1 MEPIA
6 RLTGENFLKRSGK
19 GHLNAS
25 LTGSSFYLSE
35 SKVDSYPTLIQML
48 KSDLIKIQDMIK
60 YNSSDIKM
68 YKLLSKTPGLTK
80 KLSEIEENKI
90 INIDKINESSKNI
103 DKISKIYGT
112 KNLQELVS
120 KLFLELTYN
129 EQILKKINDYFILMK
144 LKLYKDDTYQE
155 NLSKIISIQTFMEK
169 AENIVPI
176 SGGLDERIIQLSL
189 EKEKL
194 SKELLALK
202 EKMEKDE
209 NINTDNKNK
218 NNSLLELK
226 DKEITKLKKENEIL
240 KKKLE
245 EEKENNNINTSNI
258 NTSTNN
264 SIVFETEIKFRNS
277 SDFKKILSNF
287 ESELKKSREEFCLK
301 INEEIK
307 EIKTKYNKLED
318 NYNVINDERK
328 TLKKEFDKMSKGGFD
343 QDSYEAVLRD
353 QFETMKKSFMEKLEN
368 LNEELNNVKQESR
381 LKIYQVEEEM
391 KESNYLK
398 NVFLNQ
404 LVTLQAKLENN

>member
-1 MEPIA
+1 MEPIT
-6 RLTGENFLKRSGK
+6 RLTGENFLKKSGK

-35 SKVDSYPTLIQML
+35 SKVDTYPTLIQML

-80 KLSEIEENKI
+80 KLTEIEETKNLNLEKLT
-90 INIDKINESSKNI
+90 ESSKNI
-103 DKISKIYGT
+103 DRISKIYGT

-120 KLFLELTYN
+120 KIFLELTYN
-129 EQILKKINDYFILMK
+129 EQILKKLNDYFILMK

-155 NLSKIISIQTFMEK
+155 NLSKIISVQTFMEK

-189 EKEKL
+189 EKERL
-194 SKELLALK
+194 SKELIALK
-202 EKMEKDE
+202 EKMEQ
-209 NINTDNKNK
+209 DNDNNNNK
-218 NNSLLELK
+218 EKSLIEVK
-226 DKEITKLKKENEIL
+226 DKEINKLKKENEL
-240 KKKLE
+240 LQKKLE
-245 EEKENNNINTSNI
+245 EEKENTNNNSVINST
-258 NTSTNN
+258 TNN
-264 SIVFETEIKFRNS
+264 SNVFETEIKFKNS
-277 SDFKKILSNF
+277 SDFKNILANF
-287 ESELKKSREEFCLK
+287 EADLKKSRQEFCTK

-307 EIKTKYNKLED
+307 EIKTKYNKLEE
-318 NYNVINDERK
+318 NYNVINEERK
-328 TLKKEFDKMSKGGFD
+328 SLKKEIDKVKKGGFD

-353 QFETMKKSFMEKLEN
+353 QFETMKRSFMEKLES

-381 LKIYQVEEEM
+381 LKIYQTEEEM
-391 KESNYLK
+391 KECNYLK

-404 LVTLQAKLENN
+404 LVTLQAKLEKN

>member
-1 MEPIA
+1 MEPIT

-35 SKVDSYPTLIQML
+35 SKVDTYPTLIQML

-80 KLSEIEENKI
+80 KLTEIEESKNLNLEKLT
-90 INIDKINESSKNI
+90 ESSKNI
-103 DKISKIYGT
+103 DRISKIYGT

-120 KLFLELTYN
+120 KIFLELTYN
-129 EQILKKINDYFILMK
+129 ELILKKLNDYFILMK

-155 NLSKIISIQTFMEK
+155 NLSKIISVQTFMEK

-189 EKEKL
+189 EKERL
-194 SKELLALK
+194 SKELIALK
-202 EKMEKDE
+202 EKMEQDS
-209 NINTDNKNK
+209 DNNNNK
-218 NNSLLELK
+218 ENSLIEVK
-226 DKEITKLKKENEIL
+226 DKEINKLKKENEL
-240 KKKLE
+240 LQKKLE
-245 EEKENNNINTSNI
+245 EEKENTNNNSVVNST
-258 NTSTNN
+258 TNN
-264 SIVFETEIKFRNS
+264 SNVFETEIKFKNS
-277 SDFKKILSNF
+277 SDFKKILANF
-287 ESELKKSREEFCLK
+287 ESDLKKSRQEFCTK

-307 EIKTKYNKLED
+307 EIKTKYDKLEE
-318 NYNVINDERK
+318 NYNVINEERK
-328 TLKKEFDKMSKGGFD
+328 SLKKEIDKVKKGGFD

-353 QFETMKKSFMEKLEN
+353 QFETMKRSFMEKLDN

-381 LKIYQVEEEM
+381 LKIYQTEEEM